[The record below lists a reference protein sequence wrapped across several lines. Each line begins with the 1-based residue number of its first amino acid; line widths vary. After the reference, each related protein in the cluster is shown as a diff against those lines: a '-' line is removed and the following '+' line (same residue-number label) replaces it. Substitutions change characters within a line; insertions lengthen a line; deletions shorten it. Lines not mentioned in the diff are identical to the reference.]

1 MAFTGV
7 HIATGYKGGFGFYKT
22 PTTVGFQQVDSEA
35 TASATLSTLTA
46 PAYSQEK
53 GQPWLLVYAAA
64 DSYFAYG
71 AAPDQTANPRI
82 LVKALTPTEIP
93 VKPGDKWKWVAA

>member
-7 HIATGYKGGFGFYKT
+7 HVATGYKGGFGFRKE
-22 PTTVGFQQVDSEA
+22 PSVDGFQVVDSES
-35 TASATLSTLTA
+35 TASATLSTLAA

-64 DSYFAYG
+64 DTWFAYG
-71 AAPDQTANPRI
+71 SAPDQTANPRI
-82 LVKALTPTEIP
+82 LVKATTPTYIA
-93 VKPGDKWKWVAA
+93 VTAGDKWKWVAA